1 MIANRTL
8 LLCILLSYAFNAVY
22 AYEESFHSL
31 PTREDAQQPFWLIEP
46 ENPVSS
52 VILFAGG
59 GGKLKIDRN
68 GIGKTGNF
76 LVRTREQFAD
86 AGFTV
91 AVVDKPTDRRDMF
104 SFRTTQKHARDIHAI
119 IKFLNKRTTK
129 PVWLVG
135 TSRGTISVANVA
147 SRIDDKALKGIVLTS
162 SVLRPSKD
170 GKDSL
175 HDVSVKSIKEAALF
189 VHHKGDGCYVC
200 LYDDV
205 PDIMKMFNQTRK
217 IELKSFTG
225 GNEKQSNPCKAKT
238 YHGFLGIEKKVVG
251 AISNWIKSN

>member
-1 MIANRTL
+1 MTVKRTL
-8 LLCILLSYAFNAVY
+8 LLCILLSYAFSAVY

-31 PTREDAQQPFWLIEP
+31 PTRGDSQQSFWLIEP
-46 ENPVSS
+46 ENPVAS
-52 VILFAGG
+52 VVLFAGG
-59 GGKLKIDRN
+59 SGKLKIDRN

-76 LVRTREQFAD
+76 LIRTRVQFAD

-104 SFRTTQKHARDIHAI
+104 SFRITQKHASDIHAV

-175 HDVSVKSIKEAALF
+175 HDVSVKSIKEPTLF
-189 VHHKGDGCYVC
+189 VYHKEDGCYVC

-205 PDIMKMFNQTRK
+205 PDMMKMFIQARK
-217 IELKSFTG
+217 VELKSFTG
-225 GNEKQSNPCKAKT
+225 GKEKQSNPCKAKT
-238 YHGFLGIEKKVVG
+238 YHGFLGIERNVVS
-251 AISNWIKSN
+251 AISNWIKGN